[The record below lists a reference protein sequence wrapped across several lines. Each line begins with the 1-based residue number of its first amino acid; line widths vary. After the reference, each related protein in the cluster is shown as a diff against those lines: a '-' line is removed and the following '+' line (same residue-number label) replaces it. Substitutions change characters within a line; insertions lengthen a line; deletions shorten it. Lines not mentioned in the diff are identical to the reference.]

1 MPEQISR
8 RSIFPPELDD
18 YEDKN
23 EKLGEGGFAEVH
35 LAVHKKTGLRV
46 AVKVMNKEALE
57 KMGDLHRAYRE
68 IETMKR
74 LGCHPHI
81 CHLYQVAETEE
92 DIYLVMEYISGGELF
107 DYIVAREKLTEKQ
120 AQNFFRQIL
129 SAIAYMH
136 NKDLAHRDLK
146 PENML
151 LDSNNSIKIIDFGLA
166 SDPHQSLVQPLATC
180 CGSPAYAAPE
190 LISGKSYYGTKADI
204 WSLGVVLYGLL
215 NGFLPFDVE
224 EDESTYALY
233 EKIKSGVF
241 EIPEWLSSGSIL
253 ILSKL
258 LDIDASKRI
267 STEEL
272 LIHPWV
278 NEGHGAAITW
288 NREQSLEE
296 LDPRIIEEMADY
308 HDVTP
313 DSKMAEMVKE
323 FKYDSLT
330 AHYLLLSQLRL
341 KTPRPK
347 VSFKTPVREQPSKCR
362 SGLRTPGRDFYSVSV
377 DDTDITP
384 SRKDRSKSCAD
395 GDKEDI
401 PWVDPMEKEF
411 ISPLFDKRE
420 KAASQVDNLGKML
433 SLTPAPRKPLHQI
446 TPEANA
452 NVVINPAKTGGTRL
466 GTMTPKFA
474 KTLRKRVINLMTP
487 KPLKEE
493 PRTIKGV
500 YKVNTTSTKSAK
512 AVRQEIESALS
523 KLRNSEK
530 IYSYESSRYM
540 FKCRSRDD
548 KGNKVIFQ
556 LEICIVPGL
565 ESLVGIRHSRLKGS
579 SWSYKKICDT
589 VLGMVN
595 L

>member
-1 MPEQISR
+1 
-8 RSIFPPELDD
+8 
-18 YEDKN
+18 
-23 EKLGEGGFAEVH
+23 
-35 LAVHKKTGLRV
+35 
-46 AVKVMNKEALE
+46 MNKEALE

-92 DIYLVMEYISGGELF
+92 DIYLVMEYVSGGELF

-129 SAIAYMH
+129 SAVAYMH
-136 NKDLAHRDLK
+136 SKDLAHRDLK

-190 LISGKSYYGTKADI
+190 LISGKTYYGTKADI

-215 NGFLPFDVE
+215 NGYLPFDVE

-253 ILSKL
+253 ILPKL
-258 LDIDASKRI
+258 LETDASKRI
-267 STEEL
+267 ATEDL
-272 LIHPWV
+272 LVHNWV
-278 NEGHGAAITW
+278 NEGHGAAINW
-288 NREQSLEE
+288 NHKQNLEE
-296 LDPRIIEEMADY
+296 LDSRIIEEMADY
-308 HDVTP
+308 YDVAP
-313 DSKMAEMVKE
+313 DTKMMAMVKE
-323 FKYDSLT
+323 FKYDELT
-330 AHYLLLSQLRL
+330 AHYLLLTQLRQ

-347 VSFKTPVREQPSKCR
+347 VSFKTPVREMSK
-362 SGLRTPGRDFYSVSV
+362 SKVGLRPVRECYSVSV

-384 SRKDRSKSCAD
+384 VRKDRSKSCAD
-395 GDKEDI
+395 GDGDDI
-401 PWVDPMEKEF
+401 PWVDPLDKEY

-420 KAASQVDNLGKML
+420 KAASQVDNLGKLL
-433 SLTPAPRKPLHQI
+433 SLTPAPRKPLQQV
-446 TPEANA
+446 TPNA
-452 NVVINPAKTGGTRL
+452 NTNSIANTKTKGL
-466 GTMTPKFA
+466 IPSTMTPKFA
-474 KTLRKRVINLMTP
+474 KTIRKRVINLMTP

-512 AVRQEIESALS
+512 VVRQEIEAALS
-523 KLRNSEK
+523 KLRSSEK

-540 FKCRSRDD
+540 FKCRSRDE

-565 ESLVGIRHSRLKGS
+565 ESIVGIRHSRLKGS
-579 SWSYKKICDT
+579 AWSYKKICDT
-589 VLGMVN
+589 VLGMIN
-595 L
+595 I

>member
-1 MPEQISR
+1 MPER
-8 RSIFPPELDD
+8 TVREFMFPPQLDD
-18 YEDKN
+18 YENKN

-35 LAVHKKTGLRV
+35 LAVHKKTGIQV
-46 AVKVMNKEALE
+46 AIKVMNKDTLE

-92 DIYLVMEYISGGELF
+92 DIYLVMEYVSGGELF

-129 SAIAYMH
+129 SAVAYMH
-136 NKDLAHRDLK
+136 SKDLSHRDLK

-151 LDSNNSIKIIDFGLA
+151 LDSNNCIKIIDFGLA
-166 SDPHQSLVQPLATC
+166 SDPHHSLIQPLATC

-190 LISGKSYYGTKADI
+190 LISGKSYYGSKADI

-258 LDIDASKRI
+258 LETDASKRI

-272 LIHPWV
+272 LVHPWV
-278 NEGHGAAITW
+278 NEGHGAAINW
-288 NREQSLEE
+288 SREQNMEE
-296 LDPRIIEEMADY
+296 LDSRIIEEMADY
-308 HDVTP
+308 YEVYP
-313 DSKMAEMVKE
+313 DLKMKTMVE
-323 FKYDSLT
+323 ELKYDALT
-330 AHYLLLSQLRL
+330 AHYLLLTLLRQ

-347 VSFKTPVREQPSKCR
+347 VSFKTPVRETSKKV
-362 SGLRTPGRDFYSVSV
+362 SLRPARECYSVSM

-384 SRKDRSKSCAD
+384 VRKDRSKSCAD
-395 GDKEDI
+395 GDKDDI
-401 PWVDPMEKEF
+401 PWIDPMEKEY

-420 KAASQVDNLGKML
+420 KAASQVDNLGKLL
-433 SLTPAPRKPLHQI
+433 SLTPAPRPLLQQV
-446 TPEANA
+446 TPEVEMNS
-452 NVVINPAKTGGTRL
+452 NIDGSKTGGNRNRL
-466 GTMTPKFA
+466 RTMTPKIA

-487 KPLKEE
+487 RPLKEE

-512 AVRQEIESALS
+512 VVRQEIESALS
-523 KLRNSEK
+523 KLRDSEK

-540 FKCRSRDD
+540 FKCRSRDE
-548 KGNKVIFQ
+548 KGNKVVFQ

-565 ESLVGIRHSRLKGS
+565 ESIVGIRHSRLKGS
-579 SWSYKKICDT
+579 AWSYKKICDT

-595 L
+595 I

>member
-1 MPEQISR
+1 
-8 RSIFPPELDD
+8 
-18 YEDKN
+18 
-23 EKLGEGGFAEVH
+23 
-35 LAVHKKTGLRV
+35 
-46 AVKVMNKEALE
+46 MNKEALE

-68 IETMKR
+68 IETVKR

-92 DIYLVMEYISGGELF
+92 DIYLVMEYVSGGELF

-120 AQNFFRQIL
+120 SQNFFRQIL
-129 SAIAYMH
+129 SAVAYMH
-136 NKDLAHRDLK
+136 SKDLAHRDLK

-190 LISGKSYYGTKADI
+190 LISGKAYYGTKADI

-253 ILSKL
+253 ILSKIL
-258 LDIDASKRI
+258 ETDASKRL

-272 LIHPWV
+272 LVHPWV
-278 NEGHGAAITW
+278 NEGHGAAINW
-288 NREQSLEE
+288 NYKQNLEE
-296 LDPRIIEEMADY
+296 LDSKIVEEMADY
-308 HDVTP
+308 YDISP
-313 DSKMAEMVKE
+313 DSKMMAMVKE
-323 FKYDSLT
+323 LKYDKLT
-330 AHYLLLSQLRL
+330 AHYLLLTQLRQ

-347 VSFKTPVREQPSKCR
+347 VSFKTPVREMSK
-362 SGLRTPGRDFYSVSV
+362 SKVGLRSVRECHSVSV

-384 SRKDRSKSCAD
+384 VRKDRSKSCAD
-395 GDKEDI
+395 GDGDDI
-401 PWVDPMEKEF
+401 PWVDPLDKEY

-420 KAASQVDNLGKML
+420 KAASQVDNLGKLL
-433 SLTPAPRKPLHQI
+433 SLTPAPRKPLQMV
-446 TPEANA
+446 TPNA
-452 NVVINPAKTGGTRL
+452 NTNTNAKTTRGL
-466 GTMTPKFA
+466 IPNTMTPKFA
-474 KTLRKRVINLMTP
+474 KTLRRRVINLMTP

-493 PRTIKGV
+493 PRAIKGV
-500 YKVNTTSTKSAK
+500 YKVNTTSTKPAK
-512 AVRQEIESALS
+512 VVRQEIEAALS
-523 KLRNSEK
+523 KLRDSER
-530 IYSYESSRYM
+530 IYSYESSRFM
-540 FKCRSRDD
+540 FKCRSRDE
-548 KGNKVIFQ
+548 KGSKVIFQ

-565 ESLVGIRHSRLKGS
+565 ESIVGIRHSRLKGS
-579 SWSYKKICDT
+579 AWSYKKICDT
-589 VLGMVN
+589 VLGMIN
-595 L
+595 I